1 VAHYDI
7 PWKAIYYDLDGTLTG
22 KGPNSWA
29 TPFYPSHNWT
39 NCEYTTYAGGFVCDS
54 TTQIRRIAF
63 HSYKPSGL
71 FTGMALRVLRWD
83 DDMFLENGGSIN
95 KTTYLL
101 DRSNYGRFVFKMY
114 QDPKGWAIPIVT
126 GHKYKIHWGEAGIDF
141 EEM

>member
-1 VAHYDI
+1 
-7 PWKAIYYDLDGTLTG
+7 
-22 KGPNSWA
+22 
-29 TPFYPSHNWT
+29 
-39 NCEYTTYAGGFVCDS
+39 
-54 TTQIRRIAF
+54 
-63 HSYKPSGL
+63 
-71 FTGMALRVLRWD
+71 MRVLRWD

-101 DRSNYGRFVFKMY
+101 DRSNYGKFVVKMF